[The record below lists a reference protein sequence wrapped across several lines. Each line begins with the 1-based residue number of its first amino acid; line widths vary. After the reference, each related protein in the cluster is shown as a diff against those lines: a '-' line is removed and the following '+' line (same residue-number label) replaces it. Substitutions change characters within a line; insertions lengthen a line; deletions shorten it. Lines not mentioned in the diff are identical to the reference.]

1 MEIEPGIYR
10 PDFPISDNF
19 TTVPNELIRDPDLTP
34 NSKLLL
40 IYFLSHKSGYQILDP
55 QIMQQTGLGREALRS
70 ARKHLEAQGLL
81 KLVRIRHEDNSLGPY
96 RYEMQD
102 PRGYF
107 PPVGYPTV
115 AYPTVG
121 YPPNNRKLANK
132 KTTNKKTIVQAKDF
146 VLSDELKARMESEY
160 PALDVNAEVLA
171 FVDYHTAKG
180 STFKDWN
187 AAFRTW
193 CRNANKW
200 GATSRKTRAQTIADQ
215 NKQVLS
221 KYLDEGG
228 K

>member
-1 MEIEPGIYR
+1 MDIEPGIYR
-10 PDFPISDNF
+10 PDFPVSDNF

-55 QIMQQTGLGREALRS
+55 QIMQQTGLGREALRT
-70 ARKHLEAQGLL
+70 ARKHLEKQGLL

-121 YPPNNRKLANK
+121 NPPDNRKLANK
-132 KTTNKKTIVQAKDF
+132 KTINKKTIVRAEDF
-146 VLSDELKARMESEY
+146 VLSDQLRANMEATY
-160 PALDVNAEVLA
+160 PALVMDEEVIA
-171 FVDYHTAKG
+171 FIDYHTAKG

-200 GATSRKTRAQTIADQ
+200 GPQSRKTRQQQIADE
-215 NKQVLS
+215 NKRVLG
-221 KYLDEGG
+221 KFLEGG
-228 K
+228 N